1 MFRFLLLSLFVPAAA
16 CGGYTYVST
25 VHRDPGGGTLAV
37 RPNESS
43 WEEAQRRMRN
53 HCEGSYTIVDERR
66 VVIGQETTT
75 QVTEEG
81 DRVTTRDIYERQF
94 TYVCAPPEARRPPDA
109 TVPAT
114 SSGSRG

>member
-1 MFRFLLLSLFVPAAA
+1 MLRLAPLSFLLPLLA

-37 RPNESS
+37 RSNENS
-43 WEEAQRRMRN
+43 WEEAQRRMGN
-53 HCEGSYTIVDERR
+53 HCAGRYSIVDERR

-75 QVTEEG
+75 EATEEG
-81 DRVTTRDIYERQF
+81 DRVTTRDIYERQI
-94 TYVCAPPEARRPPDA
+94 TYVCAPEMRPQSGVTAP
-109 TVPAT
+109 PT